1 MPPFYRYSSNLLAKV
16 FAVYVLTYELWNSII
31 EKAMDAYAPS
41 FDALENMA
49 DSIQLSRKLV
59 ENLRKNGSGDLEG
72 YNRQF
77 LLSIEPYDDEIGGF
91 RIILAMAESIET
103 FAKTVADSVAS
114 QGFSWEDIVNFEAEH
129 GLNLKD
135 EILDRIE
142 EEHAILAEDSG
153 GDLVFELVIFDSE
166 DIDNNSRMGN
176 EAWN

>member
-1 MPPFYRYSSNLLAKV
+1 
-16 FAVYVLTYELWNSII
+16 VYVLTYELWNSII
-31 EKAMDAYAPS
+31 EKAVDAYAPS
-41 FDALENMA
+41 FEALQNMA

-59 ENLRKNGSGDLEG
+59 ENLRINGSGDLEG

-91 RIILAMAESIET
+91 RIILSMVESIET
-103 FAKTVADSVAS
+103 FEKTVAGSVAS

-135 EILDRIE
+135 EILDKME
-142 EEHAILAEDSG
+142 EEHSILAEDSG
-153 GDLVFELVIFDSE
+153 GDLIFELVIFDSE

>member
-41 FDALENMA
+41 LDALENMA

-59 ENLRKNGSGDLEG
+59 ENLRKNGSRDSEG

-91 RIILAMAESIET
+91 RIILAMVESIET
-103 FAKTVADSVAS
+103 FEKIVADSVAS
-114 QGFSWEDIVNFEAEH
+114 LGFSWDDIVNFEAEH

-142 EEHAILAEDSG
+142 EEHAILAEESG
-153 GDLVFELVIFDSE
+153 GDLVFMLVIFDSE

>member
-1 MPPFYRYSSNLLAKV
+1 M
-16 FAVYVLTYELWNSII
+16 YVLTYELWNSII
-31 EKAMDAYAPS
+31 ENAVDAYASS
-41 FDALENMA
+41 FEALQNMA

-91 RIILAMAESIET
+91 RIILTMVESIET
-103 FAKTVADSVAS
+103 FQKTVADSVAS
-114 QGFSWEDIVNFEAEH
+114 QGFSWEDIVNFETEH
-129 GLNLKD
+129 GLNLKY
-135 EILDRIE
+135 EILDRME
-142 EEHAILAEDSG
+142 EEHAISAEDSG

>member
-1 MPPFYRYSSNLLAKV
+1 
-16 FAVYVLTYELWNSII
+16 VYVLTYELWNSII
-31 EKAMDAYAPS
+31 EKAVDAYAPS
-41 FDALENMA
+41 FEAFQNMA

-59 ENLRKNGSGDLEG
+59 ENLRINGSGDLEG

-91 RIILAMAESIET
+91 RIILSMVESIET
-103 FAKTVADSVAS
+103 FEKTVAGSVAS

-135 EILDRIE
+135 EILDKME
-142 EEHAILAEDSG
+142 EEHSILAEDSG
-153 GDLVFELVIFDSE
+153 GDLIFELVIFDSE